1 MKYKEDDIVLCT
13 VKNVEGT
20 TVFLELEEGGLGNMT
35 LSEVAPGRIRN
46 IREFIAPNKKVVCKV
61 LRVHG
66 NHVELSLRR
75 VTAKEREAALEHHKK
90 ERTFVA
96 MLKPI
101 LKEKL
106 EETLGKIKEK
116 YELAELM
123 DLARENP
130 KVMEKFVNKEDMI
143 ILEKIFAEKKEKE
156 KEVKKTIFIKSMSE
170 SGLQDIQNVLS
181 TKEAHIHY
189 LGSSRFSISV
199 KNADFKKANTQL
211 DALIKTMAEKAKK
224 LKIEFEIK

>member
-75 VTAKEREAALEHHKK
+75 VTAKEREGALEHYKK

-130 KVMEKFVNKEDMI
+130 KVMEKFVNKENMV

-181 TKEAHIHY
+181 TTEAHIHY